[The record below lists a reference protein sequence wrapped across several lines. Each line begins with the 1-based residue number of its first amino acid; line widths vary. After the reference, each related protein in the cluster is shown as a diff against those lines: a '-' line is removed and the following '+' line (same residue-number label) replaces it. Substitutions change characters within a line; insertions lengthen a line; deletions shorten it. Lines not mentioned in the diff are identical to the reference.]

1 MGVVPGGGLTGGSP
15 GVANCF
21 KPALDSPRAR
31 CKLAA
36 AIVKTLLPADI
47 DVALWKPAATAAE
60 IQTLC
65 LAAREQQLRAVCVN
79 GARVALA
86 YAQLE
91 ESRVKVVALV
101 GFPLGAADA
110 DVKRYETEAA
120 VDADA
125 HEIEVVANLGLL
137 KDGLF
142 QPSLRELRDVV
153 EAADERPVCVV
164 LETALLTRDEILFA
178 ADLIVESGAQAIA
191 TSTDF
196 WPEVRASADDVK
208 LVREAV
214 GPKFMVKATGGIREV
229 PAALALLEAGASRLG
244 LSHPAA
250 WLNSL

>member
-1 MGVVPGGGLTGGSP
+1 M
-15 GVANCF
+15 
-21 KPALDSPRAR
+21 
-31 CKLAA
+31 
-36 AIVKTLLPADI
+36 KTLSPTDI
-47 DVALWKPAATAAE
+47 DVALWKPAATAVE

-65 LAAREQQLRAVCVN
+65 VEAGDQNVRAVCLN

-91 ESRVKVVALV
+91 ESGVKVVALV

-142 QPSLRELRDVV
+142 KHSLRELRDVV

-178 ADLIVESGAQAIA
+178 AELIVESGAQAVA
-191 TSTDF
+191 TGTDC
-196 WPEVRASADDVK
+196 WPEVRVSTDDVK
-208 LVREAV
+208 LLREAV
-214 GPKFMVKATGGIREV
+214 GSKFIVKATGGFSDTQS
-229 PAALALLEAGASRLG
+229 ALALLEAGASRLG
-244 LSHPAA
+244 LLHPAA
-250 WLNSL
+250 WLKSL